1 VAVAR
6 LLRKVSPRSGRTN
19 RSNTAFTREGDN
31 MRFKMITTMVALAM
45 GSMAAQAVVT
55 DKMILD
61 DAKTTGDVLSWGMGT
76 QGQRYS
82 PLKQINASTIGKLVP
97 AWSFSFGGEK
107 QRGQES
113 QPVIHNGIMFVTG
126 SYSRIYALDAKTGQK
141 LWKYEHRL
149 PEGIMPCC
157 DVINRGAALYDNLV
171 IFATLD
177 AQLVALDQKTGDV
190 VWKEKIDDYKAGY
203 SASAA
208 PLIVD
213 GLLLTGVSGGEF
225 GVVGRVEARD
235 AKTGQLVW
243 TRPTVEG
250 HMGYRYDKDGK
261 QIENGVSGTQGK
273 SWPGDLWQTGGAA
286 TWLGGTYDPRTGLAY
301 FGTGNP
307 APWNS
312 NLRKGDNLFSCST
325 VAIDVKTGQIKWHYQ
340 NTPNDG
346 WDFDGVN
353 EFVTFDDGNR
363 ILGAKADRNGF
374 FYVNDAK
381 TGQLVNA
388 FPFVKKITW
397 ATGIDLKTGRPNYVP
412 ENRPGDPTASADGKK
427 GQTVFAAPGFLGG
440 KNQMPMAYS
449 PETKLFYVPANEWGM
464 DIWNE
469 PITYKKGAAYLGAG
483 FTIKTLNEDYVG
495 AMRAIDPKTGK
506 VAWEV
511 KNNAPLWG
519 GVLTT
524 GGNLVWWGTPEGFLQ
539 AADAKTG
546 KVLWKFQTGS
556 GVVAPPVT
564 WEDKGEQYVAVVSG
578 WGGAVPLW
586 GGDVAKRVNYLEQGG
601 SVWVFKLMK

>member
-1 VAVAR
+1 MQKK
-6 LLRKVSPRSGRTN
+6 LLSLLVCAGLSSIAHAT
-19 RSNTAFTREGDN
+19 
-31 MRFKMITTMVALAM
+31 
-45 GSMAAQAVVT
+45 VT
-55 DKMILD
+55 DKMIEN
-61 DAKTTGDVLSWGMGT
+61 DAATPGDVLSWGIG
-76 QGQRYS
+76 QEGQRYS
-82 PLKQINASTIGKLVP
+82 PLKKINTSTVSKLVP

-107 QRGQES
+107 QRGQQS
-113 QPVIHNGIMFVTG
+113 QPLIHNGKMFVTG
-126 SYSRIYALDAKTGQK
+126 SYSRIFALDAKTGAK

-149 PEGIMPCC
+149 PDGIMPCC

-177 AQLVALDQKTGDV
+177 AQIVALNQDTGEV
-190 VWKEKIDDYKAGY
+190 VWKEKIDNYADGY

-208 PLIVD
+208 PLIAE

-225 GVVGRVEARD
+225 GVVGRVEARNP
-235 AKTGQLVW
+235 KTGELVW
-243 TRPTVEG
+243 VRPTVEG
-250 HMGYRYDKDGK
+250 HMGYKFDKDGNK
-261 QIENGVSGTQGK
+261 IENGISGERGK
-273 SWPGDLWQTGGAA
+273 TWPGDLWKTGGAA
-286 TWLGGTYDPRTGLAY
+286 TWLGGSYNKKTGLAY

-312 NLRKGDNLFSCST
+312 HLRKGDNLYSTST

-340 NTPNDG
+340 STPNDG
-346 WDFDGVN
+346 WDYDGVN
-353 EFVTFDDGNR
+353 EFVTYEEGGQV
-363 ILGAKADRNGF
+363 LGGKADRNGF

-381 TGQLVNA
+381 TGKLVNA

-397 ATGIDLKTGRPNYVP
+397 ATGIDLKTGRPNFVP

-427 GQTVFAAPGFLGG
+427 GGSVFTAPSFLGG

-464 DIWNE
+464 EIWNE

-483 FTIKTLNEDYVG
+483 FTIKTLGDGPIG
-495 AMRAIDPKTGK
+495 ALRAVDPKSGK
-506 VAWEV
+506 IVWEV
-511 KNNAPLWG
+511 PNNAPLWG

-524 GGNLVWWGTPEGFLQ
+524 GGNLVFWGTPEGYLQ

-546 KVLWKFQTGS
+546 KVVWKFQTGS
-556 GVVAPPVT
+556 GIVAPPVT
-564 WEDKGEQYVAVVSG
+564 WEDTGEQYIAVASG

-586 GGDVAKRVNYLEQGG
+586 GGDVAKKVSFLEQGG
-601 SVWVFKLMK
+601 SVWVFKLVK

>member
-1 VAVAR
+1 MTLQPKLSAALVAA
-6 LLRKVSPRSGRTN
+6 
-19 RSNTAFTREGDN
+19 
-31 MRFKMITTMVALAM
+31 ALAAL
-45 GSMAAQAVVT
+45 AAPHALAQTSAPKAVT
-55 DKMILD
+55 DQMIEA
-61 DAKTTGDVLSWGMGT
+61 DARTTGDVLSYGLGT

-82 PLKQINASTIGKLVP
+82 PAKQINTGNVGRLVP

-107 QRGQES
+107 QRGQQS
-113 QPVIHNGIMFVTG
+113 QPLIHNGRMYVTA
-126 SYSRIYALDAKTGQK
+126 SYSRIFALDVKTGAK

-157 DVINRGAALYDNLV
+157 DVINRGAAIYDNLV
-171 IFATLD
+171 IFGTLD
-177 AQLVALDQKTGDV
+177 AQIVALNADTGEV
-190 VWKEKIDDYKAGY
+190 VWKEKIDNYADGY
-203 SASAA
+203 SQTAA
-208 PLIVD
+208 PLIAN
-213 GLLLTGVSGGEF
+213 GLVLTGVSGGEF

-235 AKTGQLVW
+235 AKTGRMVW
-243 TRPTVEG
+243 MRPVVEG
-250 HMGYRYDKDGK
+250 HMGKKFDKDGK
-261 QIENGVSGTQGK
+261 ESDNGISGTPGK
-273 SWPGDLWQTGGAA
+273 SWPGDLWKTGGAA
-286 TWLGGTYDPRTGLAY
+286 TWLGGTYNTKTGLAY

-312 NLRKGDNLFSCST
+312 HLRKGDNLYSCST
-325 VAIDVKTGQIKWHYQ
+325 VAIDVKTGQIVWHYQ

-353 EFVTFDDGNR
+353 EFVTYDEGGR
-363 ILGAKADRNGF
+363 ILGGKADRNGF

-412 ENRPGDPTASADGKK
+412 DNRPGDPTGGADNKGKVVFSA
-427 GQTVFAAPGFLGG
+427 PSFLGG

-449 PETKLFYVPANEWGM
+449 PETKLFYVPSNEWGM
-464 DIWNE
+464 EIWNE

-483 FTIKTLNEDYVG
+483 FTIKTLNDGPIG
-495 AMRAIDPKTGK
+495 ALRAIDPKTGK
-506 VAWEV
+506 IAWEV
-511 KNNAPLWG
+511 PNNAPLWG

-524 GGNLVWWGTPEGFLQ
+524 AGNLVFWGTPEGFLQ

-556 GVVAPPVT
+556 GVVAAPIT
-564 WEDKGEQYVAVVSG
+564 WEQDGQQFVAVSSG

-586 GGDVAKRVNYLEQGG
+586 GGDVAKKVAFLEQGG

>member
-1 VAVAR
+1 
-6 LLRKVSPRSGRTN
+6 
-19 RSNTAFTREGDN
+19 

-61 DAKTTGDVLSWGMGT
+61 DAKTTGDVLSWGLGT

-82 PLKQINASTIGKLVP
+82 PLKQINTSTVGKLVP
-97 AWSFSFGGEK
+97 VWSFSFGGEK

-113 QPVIHNGIMFVTG
+113 QPLIHDGRMFVTG

-190 VWKEKIDDYKAGY
+190 VWKEKIEDYKAGY

-208 PLIVD
+208 PLIAE

-235 AKTGQLVW
+235 PKTGQLVW
-243 TRPTVEG
+243 SRPTVEG
-250 HMGYRYDKDGK
+250 HMGYKYDKDGK
-261 QIENGVSGTQGK
+261 QTENGISGTQGK
-273 SWPGDLWQTGGAA
+273 TWPGDLWQTGGAA

-353 EFVTFDDGNR
+353 EFVTFDDGNGR
-363 ILGAKADRNGF
+363 ILGGKADRNGF

-506 VAWEV
+506 IAWEV

-564 WEDKGEQYVAVVSG
+564 WDDKGEQYVAVVSG